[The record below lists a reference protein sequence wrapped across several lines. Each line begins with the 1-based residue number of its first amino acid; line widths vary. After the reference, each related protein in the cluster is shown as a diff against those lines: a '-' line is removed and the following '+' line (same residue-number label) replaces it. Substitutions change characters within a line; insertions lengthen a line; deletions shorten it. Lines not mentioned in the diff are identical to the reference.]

1 MNVIL
6 ISILL
11 MSSTAE
17 AEDKLD
23 LRIVELDE
31 GVVAPFSGLLLTSDL
46 LTKIEVT
53 SEKKLEELKIEHD
66 YSILMNDALLQSIT
80 DRYNIENDFL
90 KKRIE
95 VKDKYIKE
103 LESSGD
109 SWLEYRFI
117 GGLVLGCAAT
127 IAIAYS
133 LEGAYK

>member
-1 MNVIL
+1 MNVVL

-53 SEKKLEELKIEHD
+53 SEKKLEELKLEHD

-103 LESSGD
+103 LESGGD
-109 SWLEYRFI
+109 SWLEYRFK
-117 GGLVLGCAAT
+117 GGLVLGCVAT
-127 IAIAYS
+127 LAIAYS

>member
-1 MNVIL
+1 MNVVL

-103 LESSGD
+103 LESGGD

-117 GGLVLGCAAT
+117 GGLVLGCVAT